1 MPVVKHNLFL
11 FGEVFVV
18 AKNIL
23 SVSLFICYTKMFFY
37 ILVFAFPT
45 ACTVSGARRVKVL

>member
-11 FGEVFVV
+11 FGEVFIV

-37 ILVFAFPT
+37 ILASVAIP
-45 ACTVSGARRVKVL
+45 CIISHLQLYL